1 VAHFFAVP
9 LLATPATAF
18 WVNDAGAGAAAAW
31 VIVHSQL
38 LGFKSM
44 GLALKFSSL
53 REWPPGG
60 KAGIKGKQL
69 RLSCARRHPSSK
81 R

>member
-18 WVNDAGAGAAAAW
+18 GVNDAGAGAAAAW

-44 GLALKFSSL
+44 GLALQFSSL
-53 REWPPGG
+53 RERPPGG
-60 KAGIKGKQL
+60 QAGIEGKHL
-69 RLSCARRHPSSK
+69 RLSRARRYPSSK